1 MVAGALFPHFF
12 KFIHKI
18 VDAYKAGSVGLKT
31 LRNTMGNVENLIDEF
46 AHETELMDE
55 AQVILESSTTKF
67 DEEELQLELEKLT
80 LSSIGEETQESQL
93 ESTTTAA
100 KPSTES
106 DSSKRVFRDTS
117 SRELV
122 ESVRMPLLS

>member
-1 MVAGALFPHFF
+1 
-12 KFIHKI
+12 
-18 VDAYKAGSVGLKT
+18 
-31 LRNTMGNVENLIDEF
+31 MGNVENLIDEF